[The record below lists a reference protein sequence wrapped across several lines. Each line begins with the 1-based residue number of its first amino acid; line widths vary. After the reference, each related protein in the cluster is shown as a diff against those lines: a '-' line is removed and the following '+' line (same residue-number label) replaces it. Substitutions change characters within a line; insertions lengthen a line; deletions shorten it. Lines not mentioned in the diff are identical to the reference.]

1 MLKYFII
8 IFFFFA
14 VSLYAEIVQKIEL
27 RGNDRISVETVKVY
41 GGIDLNKNY
50 SSADLNEILKKLYTT
65 NFFEDIKISLKN
77 NVLLIDVKEYA
88 VINNIEFRGEKAEK
102 LKKKVLEILQLKS
115 KESFIENKLT
125 EDISTIKKIYGS
137 MGFNFTNVEA
147 KIEKFS
153 NNRINLI
160 YFLDKGKKTK
170 ITKINFTGDKK
181 IREKRLRDIIASEE
195 DKFWKILSKNTS
207 LNYNNIELDK
217 RLLLSYYRS
226 LGYYDVQVL
235 SNNAEVGKNNFTNLT
250 YTINAGTRYRVNKVS
265 TNVSDGLDK
274 KAFIPLKKN
283 FTKII
288 GKYYSPLKV
297 KKILDDLDTL
307 VINNDLQF
315 IEHSVNEIIDGDG
328 IEVRINIFESNK
340 LLVEKI
346 NIIGNTVTDEAVI
359 RAELLLDEGDPFN
372 SLKLSRSIAKLK
384 GRNLFSSV
392 EEKTSVGSNKD
403 LKIVEIS
410 VEEKPTGEISAGAGV
425 GTNGASFAFQIS
437 ENNWLGRGINV
448 NTSLNMSAETFTGGV
463 SINDPNYKFSGNSIN
478 YFVTNSSNDKPNS
491 GYKNNLISTG
501 LGTQFEQYKNIY
513 LSPSLSFNYDDL
525 NVESTASK
533 ALQKQEGT
541 FSDLSFDYGISLD
554 NRDRAYAPSSGYI
567 SSFNQ
572 TLPVYADT
580 PFIKN
585 SFTFSKY
592 HTFSPNAIGT
602 FKFYTAAIN
611 GLDDKDV
618 RISKRIIMPSN
629 RLRGFKSGQIGPVD
643 GVDYIGGNYAA
654 ATNFEVALPT
664 LLPEAA
670 RSEVALFLDF
680 GNLWEVDYDKTIN
693 DTNKIRSSAG
703 VATSWNSPVG
713 AMSFIFSRNIAKAS
727 TDITEGFNFKLGTAF

>member
-1 MLKYFII
+1 MLKYFIT
-8 IFFFFA
+8 IFFFT

-27 RGNDRISVETVKVY
+27 RGSDRISVETVKVY

-50 SSADLNEILKKLYTT
+50 TGADLNEILKKLYST
-65 NFFEDIKISLKN
+65 NFFEDIKISLNN
-77 NVLLIDVKEYA
+77 NVLLIDVKEYP
-88 VINNIEFRGEKAEK
+88 VINNIEFRGEKAQK

-274 KAFIPLKKN
+274 KAFLPLKKN

-328 IEVRINIFESNK
+328 IEVRINIFESKK

-359 RAELLLDEGDPFN
+359 RAELLLDEGDPFS

-384 GRNLFSSV
+384 GRNLFSAV
-392 EEKTSVGSNKD
+392 KEKISVGSNKD
-403 LKIVEIS
+403 LKIIEIS
-410 VEEKPTGEISAGAGV
+410 VDEKPTGEISAGAGV
-425 GTNGASFAFQIS
+425 GTNGASFAFQVS

-448 NTSLNMSAETFTGGV
+448 NTSLNISAETFTGGV

-501 LGTQFEQYKNIY
+501 VGTRFEQYKNIY

-525 NVESTASK
+525 NVQSTASK

-567 SSFNQ
+567 STFNQ
-572 TLPVYADT
+572 TLPVYADS

-585 SFTFSKY
+585 SFAFSKY
-592 HTFSPNAIGT
+592 HTFSPDAIGT

-629 RLRGFKSGQIGPVD
+629 RLRGFKSGQVGPVD

-713 AMSFIFSRNIAKAS
+713 AMSFIFSQNLAKAS